1 MANEVLAR
9 QAQAHAYQS
18 GEAFEDALESVLNT
32 EAGRQLRELRD
43 GPHGCTIASQWQG
56 DLIRGRRRERVW
68 GAWKLYKLMEAEQ
81 WELELQKERH
91 LV

>member
-9 QAQAHAYQS
+9 QAQAHANQT
-18 GEAFEDALESVLNT
+18 GVAFKDALESVLET

-43 GPHGCTIASQWQG
+43 GPHGYTIASQWQG
-56 DLIRGRRRERVW
+56 DLIRRRRRERVRA
-68 GAWKLYKLMEAEQ
+68 AWKMFKLMEAEQ
-81 WELELQKERH
+81 RVLELQKERQ